1 MGCWREFHLTP
12 AQGRRI
18 ADDIQTGEL
27 YHVYDGHSEDVMGLA
42 IFGSKRDMVASVS
55 IDGTIRKWSL
65 RRVDL
70 LKAIEAK
77 REENKEKEGP
87 IVEEKKGGLLTV
99 EEERELAELME
110 DDD

>member
-1 MGCWREFHLTP
+1 
-12 AQGRRI
+12 
-18 ADDIQTGEL
+18 
-27 YHVYDGHSEDVMGLA
+27 MGLA
-42 IFGSKRDMVASVS
+42 IFGSKQDMVASVS

-65 RRVDL
+65 KQADL

-77 REENKEKEGP
+77 KEENKKREKP
-87 IVEEKKGGLLTV
+87 IVEQEKNSLLTV

>member
-1 MGCWREFHLTP
+1 MGYWREFYLTP
-12 AQGRRI
+12 AWGRRI
-18 ADDIQTGEL
+18 AYDMQTGEL

-42 IFGSKRDMVASVS
+42 IFGSKQDMVASVS

-65 RRVDL
+65 KQADL

-77 REENKEKEGP
+77 REENKEKKEP
-87 IVEEKKGGLLTV
+87 IVEEKKESLLTV

>member
-1 MGCWREFHLTP
+1 
-12 AQGRRI
+12 
-18 ADDIQTGEL
+18 
-27 YHVYDGHSEDVMGLA
+27 MGLA
-42 IFGSKRDMVASVS
+42 IFGSKQDMVASVS

-65 RRVDL
+65 KPADL

-77 REENKEKEGP
+77 REENKEKEP
-87 IVEEKKGGLLTV
+87 IVEEKKESLLTV

>member
-1 MGCWREFHLTP
+1 
-12 AQGRRI
+12 
-18 ADDIQTGEL
+18 
-27 YHVYDGHSEDVMGLA
+27 MGLA

-65 RRVDL
+65 KQVDL

-77 REENKEKEGP
+77 REENKEQEKP
-87 IVEEKKGGLLTV
+87 IVEEKGSLLTV

>member
-1 MGCWREFHLTP
+1 M
-12 AQGRRI
+12 
-18 ADDIQTGEL
+18 IQTGEL

-42 IFGSKRDMVASVS
+42 IFGSKQDMVASVS

-65 RRVDL
+65 KQPDL

-77 REENKEKEGP
+77 KEEHKEKGKP
-87 IVEEKKGGLLTV
+87 VVEEKKGSLLTV